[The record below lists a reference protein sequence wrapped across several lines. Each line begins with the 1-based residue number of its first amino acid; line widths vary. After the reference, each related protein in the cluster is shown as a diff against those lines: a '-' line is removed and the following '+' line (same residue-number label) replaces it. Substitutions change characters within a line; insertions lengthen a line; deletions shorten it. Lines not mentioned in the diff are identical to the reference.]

1 MASGA
6 VVHLWER
13 WRWRFWVE
21 ALEQDFMKCLWM
33 TVPCSMVT
41 TERSSSCFLLS
52 PSSSMSLAD
61 RGAMIPLQLV
71 EKAVMSG
78 WCPVSWVTYLLTS
91 SVEYFST
98 FLSCPWFGVL

>member
-1 MASGA
+1 M
-6 VVHLWER
+6 
-13 WRWRFWVE
+13 E
-21 ALEQDFMKCLWM
+21 ALEEDFMKCRWM

-41 TERSSSCFLLS
+41 IEASSSFLFLI
-52 PSSSMSLAD
+52 PSRSMSLAN
-61 RGAMIPLQLV
+61 RVARIPLQLV

-98 FLSCPWFGVL
+98 FLS